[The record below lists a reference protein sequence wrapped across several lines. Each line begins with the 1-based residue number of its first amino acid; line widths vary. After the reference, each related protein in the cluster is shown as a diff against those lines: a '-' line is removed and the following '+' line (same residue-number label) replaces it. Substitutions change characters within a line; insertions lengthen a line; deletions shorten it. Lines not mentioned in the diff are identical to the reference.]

1 MPMIPDTQET
11 EAEEWLEPRRS
22 RLQRARM
29 EPLHSSLGDRGRLC
43 LKKINKKNQIELQ
56 TYQSIIYAGKKHNI
70 LE

>member
-1 MPMIPDTQET
+1 MPIVSATQET

-43 LKKINKKNQIELQ
+43 LKTKTKTKNNNKKTVDELELGFC
-56 TYQSIIYAGKKHNI
+56 AVF
-70 LE
+70 L